1 MNNFFIIPLVVLVAA
16 AAMICVGCTSHK
28 GDGAAYLGDTN
39 ELAKLASPE
48 GFTVTPT
55 QANDIRTTRHGN
67 SIATHHIYYSEDSYY
82 ICDAFFGSKERK
94 AVTRGT
100 RINGNTGAIYN
111 NKTNS
116 WEQ

>member
-1 MNNFFIIPLVVLVAA
+1 MNNFLIISLVIFVAIA
-16 AAMICVGCTSHK
+16 SIICVGCTSQES
-28 GDGAAYLGDTN
+28 DGAAYLGDTN
-39 ELAKLASPE
+39 ELANLASPE

-55 QANDIRTTRHGN
+55 QANDIRTARHGN
-67 SIATHHIYYSEDSYY
+67 SIAIQHIYYSEDSYY

-94 AVTRGT
+94 AITRGT